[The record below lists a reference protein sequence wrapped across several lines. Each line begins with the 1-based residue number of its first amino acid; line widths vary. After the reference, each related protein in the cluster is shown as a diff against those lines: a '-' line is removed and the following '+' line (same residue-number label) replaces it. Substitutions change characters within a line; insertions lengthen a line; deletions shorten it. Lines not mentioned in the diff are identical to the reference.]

1 MITDTGK
8 VPKIK
13 PHKLQKHEKAFHA
26 VNEIVDS
33 EARYVAKLSLLEKFR
48 NDVEKEKILD
58 KRQMMNL
65 FANISSL
72 YQFHNQ
78 HLLPQL
84 LERAREYQNQRRI
97 SNVFKKQAPFM
108 KMYSEYTNNYKNS
121 IQLFEES
128 LKKKRKFAEI
138 VSIYEKMPECEN
150 LPLMSHMICPVQR
163 VMRYQLLLKEYIKY
177 LSPEDL
183 DYDDTEKSLEL
194 VLEAASHANEMMRR
208 LVCSVLYY
216 YYL

>member
-13 PHKLQKHEKAFHA
+13 PQSLQKHEKAFHA

-33 EARYVAKLSLLEKFR
+33 EARYVAKLALLEKFR
-48 NDVEKEKILD
+48 NEIEKEKLLD
-58 KRQMMNL
+58 KKQMTNL

-72 YQFHNQ
+72 YQFHNH

-84 LERAREYQNQRRI
+84 LDRVREWQSTRRI
-97 SNVFKKQAPFM
+97 SDIFKKQAPFM

-121 IQLFEES
+121 IQLFEDC
-128 LKKKRKFAEI
+128 LKKKKKFADI
-138 VSIYEKMPECEN
+138 VSLYEKMPECEN

-163 VMRYQLLLKEYIKY
+163 VMRYQLLLKEYLKY
-177 LSPEDL
+177 LSSEDI
-183 DYDDTEKSLEL
+183 DYADTEKSLEL

-208 LVCSVLYY
+208 LVRKPLIF
-216 YYL
+216 